1 MDDQP
6 AAPATPRVPRRGKNA
21 TPDAKAARLAA
32 LRARSPHTTS
42 VATAAQANPDRPLTA
57 KQKAFVQEW
66 AKGETILSAAQ
77 RAGYSDNGSLAY
89 RMAHDPAILKIYQQE
104 KAAYEAAA
112 QMTRKQ
118 VMEGFLDGIAMAKL
132 ACEPASVIAGW
143 REVGKMCGYF
153 QERKQVDINVT
164 GDVTVRRLEA
174 LSDADLLKLVKGE
187 VEDVAFT
194 ELGDDD

>member
-6 AAPATPRVPRRGKNA
+6 AAPAKPRRRGKNA
-21 TPDAKAARLAA
+21 TPEAQAARIAA

-57 KQKAFVQEW
+57 KQKAFVTEW
-66 AKGETILSAAQ
+66 AKGETILSASQ
-77 RAGYSDNGSLAY
+77 RAGYNDGGSLAY
-89 RMAHDPAILKIYQQE
+89 RMAQDPAIVKIYERE
-104 KAAYEAAA
+104 KAAYEAAV

-118 VMEGFLDGIAMAKL
+118 VMEGLLEGIALAKL
-132 ACEPASVIAGW
+132 AAEPSSVIAGW
-143 REVGKMCGYF
+143 REVGKMCGYYE
-153 QERKQVDINVT
+153 QRKQVDINVH

-194 ELGDDD
+194 ELGHDD